1 MKRMIILV
9 FILGIFSM
17 FKCQNKGVKP
27 MKITKEKFGKTGDGT
42 PVDLFTLVNGNG
54 MEAKITNYGAIVIS
68 LKVKDKDG
76 NFGDVVL
83 GYNTL
88 EEYIQNNP
96 YFGAIVGRWGNRI
109 EKGKFTLD
117 GVEYTLAINDG
128 ENHLHGGKKGFD
140 KVVWDAEMI
149 EGSEPA
155 LKLSYLSKDMEEG
168 YPGNM
173 KVTVIYTLTN
183 DDGLKIEYHATT
195 DKPTVHNLT
204 HHSYFNLAGAG
215 VGTILD
221 HVLWINADQ
230 TTPVVPGLIPTGE
243 VKDLT
248 GTPLDFRTPTPIGAR
263 IDDKDEQLALGPGYD
278 HNWVLNDW
286 DQTLKLAVTLHDPKT
301 GRFMEVLT
309 TEPGMQFYSGNFLDG
324 TITGKDG
331 KVYLYRSALCLEADH
346 FPNSPNT
353 PNFPSVVLRPGETY
367 TQTTIYRFS
376 VK

>member
-1 MKRMIILV
+1 
-9 FILGIFSM
+9 
-17 FKCQNKGVKP
+17 